1 MEKQPSYEELQKEI
15 SRLENKLSALKS
27 EQSKTPFDVYQHLF
41 FEITEYSKNAIVLLE
56 TKDNGDS
63 FYVKYFNK
71 KAEEIEKIT
80 RKKVIGKNL
89 VESFPS
95 VLSSGFFEALQ
106 RVFHFNKP
114 EEFYSTIV
122 SPGKISEWKHNY
134 IYKLSDYEIVSIYVD
149 EAEKKNK
156 EFELKLNQEKLQIA
170 MEAANYFS
178 FEINLLTEKIE
189 TLNEIYKSLGYN
201 PPEIIKLMQKTG
213 SLVHSEDFKK
223 AKSLILRHS
232 RGLLPSFYTEFRIKN
247 KKGSWIWFM
256 ATGKIVEWDK
266 DSKPIRLV
274 GLIKNIQE
282 EKEIQLKLKESEEKF
297 KSLATLLPEVVYE
310 TDVHG
315 NMTFTNL
322 KAFDIFGYTPDDIEK
337 GLNIV
342 QLLAPEEIKRA
353 KQNIKKV
360 FESENVPGQEYIA
373 LTKSGKRFPVLVY
386 SSIIK
391 DGQNIKG
398 LRGIIVNISDLKKA
412 QEQLKTSEKNFR
424 QLSENI
430 NDAFWLRSLDN
441 RVIYANTACNKIAG
455 ENFKDVF
462 EDFDVY
468 KNWIHPDDKKRI
480 VKLREGYLKNQ
491 DENHFYEHRI
501 IRPDGEVRWLWI
513 RTFPVFN
520 EKGELYRRTGIAS
533 DITEQKKLMSDLFIA
548 KEKAE
553 ESDKLK
559 SAFLANMSHE
569 IRTPMNGIL
578 GFAELLKEKSLSE
591 KEKVN
596 YLKIINF
603 NGKQLLN
610 LINDII
616 DVAKIEAE
624 QLSINKTLT
633 EISPFL
639 KGIYRLFFEEQK
651 RLKKHNVNFNLK
663 MPEDNNIIF
672 TDIGRLQQILNN
684 LISNAF
690 KFTDSG
696 SINFGYKIINNNGS
710 KYYQFFVSD
719 TGIGISETMKE
730 YIFERFGQIHSEKFK
745 NKQGTGLGL
754 AISKGLIELLNG
766 KIWLESTPENILENI
781 PGGSTFYFT
790 IPIINNVSSNELN
803 KLKSKIKKEMKT
815 LENVEILIVEDDA
828 DNLEFLRRLLMK
840 FGASVVIARTG
851 EEAINMVKTNEQIK
865 IVLMDIRLPDI
876 DGFETTQKIKKLKPG
891 LPVIA
896 QTAYA
901 MYNDRELCLEN
912 GCDDYISKPLDV
924 DVLYKKIIHYIYK

>member
-56 TKDNGDS
+56 TKNNGES
-63 FYVKYFNK
+63 FYIKYFNK
-71 KAEEIEKIT
+71 KAEEIEKIN

-95 VLSSGFFEALQ
+95 VLNSGFFEALQ
-106 RVFHFNKP
+106 RVFHLNKP

-189 TLNEIYKSLGYN
+189 TLNEIYNSLGYSST
-201 PPEIIKLMQKTG
+201 EIIKLMQKTG
-213 SLVHSEDFKK
+213 SLVHPEDFKK

-315 NMTFTNL
+315 NMTFANL
-322 KAFDIFGYTPDDIEK
+322 KTFDIFGYTPDDIEK

-398 LRGIIVNISDLKKA
+398 LRGIIVNISDLKKT
-412 QEQLKTSEKNFR
+412 QEQLKTSEENFR
-424 QLSENI
+424 QFSENI

-441 RVIYANTACNKIAG
+441 KLIYSNSACYKIVG
-455 ENFKDVF
+455 ENFKKVF
-462 EDFDVY
+462 ENFDVY
-468 KNWIHPDDKKRI
+468 KNWIHPDDKERI
-480 VKLREGYLKNQ
+480 IKQRENNLKNQ

-501 IRPDGEVRWLWI
+501 IRPDGKIRWLWI

-520 EKGELYRRTGIAS
+520 EKAELYRRTGIAS
-533 DITEQKKLMSDLFIA
+533 DITEQKKLMSDLLIA

-578 GFAELLKEKSLSE
+578 GFAELLKDDFITK
-591 KEKVN
+591 KEKTD
-596 YLKIINF
+596 YLKIIDL

-610 LINDII
+610 LINDIL
-616 DVAKIEAE
+616 DVSKITAS

-633 EISPFL
+633 EVNPLL
-639 KGIYRLFFEEQK
+639 KKTYHIFIEEQK
-651 RLKKHNVNFNLK
+651 KLQKQDIKFNLK
-663 MPEDNNIIF
+663 LPEEKNNIIF
-672 TDIGRLQQILNN
+672 TDITRLQQIFNN
-684 LISNAF
+684 LLSNAF
-690 KFTDSG
+690 KFTNSG
-696 SINFGYKIINNNGS
+696 SINFGYKIINNS
-710 KYYQFFVSD
+710 SSDYYQFFVSD
-719 TGIGISETMKE
+719 TGIGITKNMKE
-730 YIFERFGQIHSEKFK
+730 YIFERFGQGQT
-745 NKQGTGLGL
+745 NKYSNQPGTGLGL

-766 KIWLESTPENILENI
+766 KIWFESTPENIPEGI

-790 IPIINNVSSNELN
+790 IPIINNVSSIEQN
-803 KLKSKIKKEMKT
+803 KLESKTKK
-815 LENVEILIVEDDA
+815 
-828 DNLEFLRRLLMK
+828 
-840 FGASVVIARTG
+840 G
-851 EEAINMVKTNEQIK
+851 
-865 IVLMDIRLPDI
+865 
-876 DGFETTQKIKKLKPG
+876 
-891 LPVIA
+891 
-896 QTAYA
+896 
-901 MYNDRELCLEN
+901 
-912 GCDDYISKPLDV
+912 
-924 DVLYKKIIHYIYK
+924 